1 MATYEQKAK
10 LVEIAPENF
19 RGLRA
24 FLTGIAVGALIS
36 GIAVFTHYQKDI
48 ANNYCKIYFTNI
60 GGFVFHKNR
69 IYHLDAMQDLG
80 NDAKR

>member
-10 LVEIAPENF
+10 LVEVTPDTF

-24 FLTGIAVGALIS
+24 FLTGIAVGALIA
-36 GIAVFTHYQKDI
+36 GIAVFTHFQKDI

-69 IYHLDAMQDLG
+69 IYHLDGMQDLV
-80 NDAKR
+80 DSKR